1 MSIIE
6 RAYFAA
12 VGLLALWVGVWA
24 FFIPER
30 VQKAIPFTAPPL
42 HARFL
47 GAVYLSGL
55 TIMVGSMLARR
66 WEDLRPVPLMVAIWT
81 GGLGLI
87 SLLHL
92 GSFPSS
98 EIQTWVWFGAYL
110 AYPLIGLWLAWRH
123 RGLPEP
129 SGGATLPRWA
139 RGYLLAQGVLL
150 TASSV
155 LLLLLPGVMA
165 GVWPWPIT
173 RMLAQIYSAP
183 LLSYGV
189 GSLLLAR
196 RRAWSEI
203 RVPVLGMLVFAVAVL
218 AASVVHRDLFAPSE
232 LPDLVWFV
240 LSLVVAVVLAL
251 LSVRSVARVPRVP
264 SAS

>member
-1 MSIIE
+1 
-6 RAYFAA
+6 
-12 VGLLALWVGVWA
+12 V
-24 FFIPER
+24 
-30 VQKAIPFTAPPL
+30 PPL

-47 GAVYLSGL
+47 GAVYLSGV
-55 TIMVGSMLARR
+55 TILVGSMLARR
-66 WEDLRPVPLMVAIWT
+66 WEDLRAVPLMIAIWT

-92 GSFPSS
+92 GSFPSD

-123 RGLPEP
+123 RGLPEA
-129 SGGATLPRWA
+129 SGVASLPRWA
-139 RGYLLAQGVLL
+139 RGYLLVQGILL
-150 TASSV
+150 SVSSA
-155 LLLLLPGVMA
+155 LLLLLPGVMVD
-165 GVWPWPIT
+165 VWPWPIT

-196 RRAWSEI
+196 RRTWSEI

-218 AASVVHRDLFAPSE
+218 AASVIHRDLFSMVEA
-232 LPDLVWFV
+232 PDLAWFA
-240 LSLVVAVVLAL
+240 LSLGIAAVLAI
-251 LSVRSVARVPRVP
+251 LSMRSVTRGAH